1 MELAKIFKSK
11 KGIAALGLVVVLV
24 VGFLAL
30 KFMSSTTEEPAE
42 SDKPRTAHKT
52 VQKSPAKTPKKD
64 EPEKSPLFQAM
75 QALKDPFQAEDPKA
89 TELKEKLDLAK
100 KEVEYL
106 KAILEEKKL
115 KQEIKEIEQSLAQD
129 QAPGPL
135 GGETAILG
143 SPQTGGKSESG
154 DNLLVKAILAS
165 DDQRSALVV
174 SGGKSAWVHQGERFD
189 GWEIKEIREESVV
202 VTRKGRTF
210 VFFYDRPDVGREG
223 DS

>member
-1 MELAKIFKSK
+1 MELSKILKSK
-11 KGIAALGLVVVLV
+11 KGMLALGLVVVMV

-42 SDKPRTAHKT
+42 SDKPRAAHRTA
-52 VQKSPAKTPKKD
+52 QKPTAKTAKSD

-106 KAILEEKKL
+106 KTILEEKKL

-129 QAPGPL
+129 RTDLA
-135 GGETAILG
+135 GGETAILS
-143 SPQTGGKSESG
+143 SPQTGAKSEAG
-154 DNLLVKAILAS
+154 DGLVVKAILAS
-165 DDQRSALVV
+165 DDQRSALLV

-189 GWEIKEIREESVV
+189 GWEIKEIREQSVV
-202 VTRKGRTF
+202 VLKKGRTF
-210 VFFYDRPDVGREG
+210 VFFYDRPEVGREG

>member
-1 MELAKIFKSK
+1 MELAKILKSK
-11 KGIAALGLVVVLV
+11 KGMAVLGLVVVIV
-24 VGFLAL
+24 VGFFAL

-42 SDKPRTAHKT
+42 PDKPRAAHKT
-52 VQKSPAKTPKKD
+52 VQKPPAKTAKKD

-89 TELKEKLDLAK
+89 AELKEKLDLAK
-100 KEVEYL
+100 REVEYL

-129 QAPGPL
+129 QTPEEA
-135 GGETAILG
+135 GGETALLP
-143 SPQTGGKSESG
+143 SPQAGEKTEAG
-154 DNLLVKAILAS
+154 DGLVVKAILAS
-165 DDQRSALVV
+165 DDQRSALLV

-189 GWEIKEIREESVV
+189 GWEIKEIREQSVV
-202 VTRKGRTF
+202 VLKKGRTF